1 MFLQR
6 PVMVSQRDRLYL
18 LISVQFVVIAL
29 LLESL
34 SNEYLSNAYMR
45 TWIADNVPLLGI
57 LLHGE
62 VGGLSTGVAIGVTII
77 LIAQILTETKA
88 EPSPKATVK
97 PVLSP
102 YPTTLPRPGQESQ
115 LPWPDPLPDRPEDIM
130 RELEKQDQ

>member
-1 MFLQR
+1 
-6 PVMVSQRDRLYL
+6 MVSQRDRLYL

-45 TWIADNVPLLGI
+45 TWIAENAPLLGI

-62 VGGLSTGVAIGVTII
+62 VGGLSTGVAMGVTII

-88 EPSPKATVK
+88 EPATIK
-97 PVLSP
+97 PERPP
-102 YPTTLPRPGQESQ
+102 YPTLLPRPGQESQ
-115 LPWPDPLPDRPEDIM
+115 LPWPDPLPDKPEDIM
-130 RELEKQDQ
+130 AELEKQDG